1 MWKILTL
8 NWLLWCCANLAAA
21 LEVPKEPVLRIE
33 TGAHLAPITR
43 ISADRGGQWAVT
55 ASEDKTVRLWN
66 LHNGQPLAVLRPP
79 IGPEKLGALYAAAI
93 SPNGRQVVAGG
104 NSAFDGSAHALYMF
118 DRATASLPPKS
129 TLVGLEA
136 PITEL
141 AWSADSELVAVGLR
155 QQGVRVFRRNLAFVG
170 ADTEFNDV
178 VYGAAFSH
186 DGRLAVASLDGAVR
200 LYGFAQGQWQRLAR
214 KQLPGVPYG
223 ITWSPDGRELAVGLQ
238 DRPQALILDADTL
251 APRHT
256 LQVGGAG
263 NLGRVAWS
271 VDGRTIYAAGSASRA
286 GRFAVFAFP
295 ERGRAAGREVASFG
309 NIISALASHAQGLV
323 ASSAEPAWL
332 ALDMQAQLRLTRTSP
347 RGDFRDAGAA
357 FRVSADAKTLV
368 LPMLMGGRDTLSF
381 DLTQGEL
388 RPADAASSGAAQ
400 PAVLPA
406 GLEHWR
412 NATQPRYRGQ
422 ILPLQPGEVARSA
435 AALGNGFV
443 LGSEWALRAFSADGR
458 LRWQSRT
465 PGVVWAVNASQ
476 DGRWVVAALGDG
488 SVRWYRSNDG
498 LEQLALF
505 VHADRE
511 RWIAWTPSGYYDT
524 SMGGESL
531 VGWHVNRAFNQASD
545 FFSVGRFRERF
556 YQPSV
561 VQKLLELGDE
571 TAAMRAH
578 QQELALLER
587 MNAAEQAPPSRPVA
601 PQPVAARPSA
611 PTPAPASITAAL
623 PPVIELQSGQQ
634 MDSLAPEVAISYTVR
649 SPDSAPLTSVRVR
662 VNGKLERNIK
672 VRSNRSAD
680 TTVYESHIPVPPK
693 DSEIVLI
700 AENRYAKSEPVIV
713 RVRRQAAETSTK
725 TEAAPYLQTY
735 DTLYM
740 LIVAIN
746 KYPGENALQLP
757 VKDAS
762 DFRRQ
767 MTRIANPPPGRV
779 KLYQKPEVR
788 VLVDEQ
794 ATQENIQAGLQWLR
808 DKVGDRDAGVV
819 FLAGHGL
826 SRDRAY
832 YFVPYHPNGIGK
844 EKDWLAGTDIVETL
858 QNLPGRAL
866 FFLDTCHSGA
876 LANQARV
883 TGIINAMDEERGVI
897 VFASS
902 TSKEVSQETDE
913 WGNGAFTKALIEG
926 LRGEAQDARDQLVY
940 PSGLKRYVTRR
951 VRDLTENQQRP
962 YVSDHG
968 IDDPIATVVK

>member
-1 MWKILTL
+1 MWKILIL
-8 NWLLWCCANLAAA
+8 GWVLCCSGIAGAV
-21 LEVPKEPVLRIE
+21 EVPKEPVLRIE

-43 ISADRGGQWAVT
+43 ISADKAGQWAVT

-66 LHNGQPLAVLRPP
+66 LLNGQHLAVLRPP

-104 NSAFDGSAHALYMF
+104 NSAFDGNAHALYLF
-118 DRATASLPPKS
+118 DRATANLPPKS

-141 AWSADSELVAVGLR
+141 AWSSDSELVAVGLR
-155 QQGVRVFRRNLAFVG
+155 QQGVRVFRRNLSFVG
-170 ADTEFNDV
+170 ADPEFNDV
-178 VYGAAFSH
+178 VYGAAFAP

-200 LYGFAQGQWQRLAR
+200 LYVVAQGQLQRVAR

-223 ITWSPDGRELAVGLQ
+223 IAWSPDGRELVVGLQ
-238 DRPQALILDADTL
+238 DRPSALILDADTL
-251 APRHT
+251 TPRHA
-256 LQVGGAG
+256 LEVGGAG

-271 VDGRTIYAAGSASRA
+271 ADGRTIYAGGSASRA
-286 GRFAVFAFP
+286 GRFAVFAFA

-309 NIISALASHAQGLV
+309 NIISALASHAQGVV

-332 ALDMQAQLRLTRTSP
+332 ALDAQAQPRFMQASP
-347 RGDFRDAGAA
+347 RGDFRDAGVA
-357 FRVSADAKTLV
+357 FRVSADAKSLV
-368 LPMLMGGRDTLSF
+368 LPMTMGGRDVISF

-388 RPADAASSGAAQ
+388 RPGDTAPNTQA
-400 PAVLPA
+400 PTLPA
-406 GLEHWR
+406 GLEQWR
-412 NATQPRYRGQ
+412 NSTQPRYRGQ

-435 AALGNGFV
+435 VALAQGFA
-443 LGSEWALRAFSADGR
+443 LGSEWALRCFGTDGR

-476 DGRWVVAALGDG
+476 DGRWIVAALGDG
-488 SVRWYRSNDG
+488 SVRWYRSHDG

-511 RWIAWTPSGYYDT
+511 RWIVWTPSGYYDT

-571 TAAMRAH
+571 TAAVRAQ

-587 MNAAEQAPPSRPVA
+587 MNAAEEAPPSRPVA
-601 PQPVAARPSA
+601 PQPVAVRPSA
-611 PTPAPASITAAL
+611 PTPTPTPSASITAAL

-634 MDSLAPEVAISYTVR
+634 IDSLAPEIALSYTVR
-649 SPDSAPLTSVRVR
+649 SPDNAPLTAVKVR
-662 VNGKLERNIK
+662 VNGKLERK
-672 VRSNRSAD
+672 VKLRSNRGVD
-680 TTVYESHIPVPPK
+680 GTVYESYIPVPPK
-693 DSEIVLI
+693 NSEIVLI
-700 AENRYAKSEPVIV
+700 AENRHSKSEPVSV
-713 RVRRQAAETSTK
+713 QVRRQAP
-725 TEAAPYLQTY
+725 EASAKSEAPPYLETY

-746 KYPGENALQLP
+746 KYHGPNALQLP
-757 VKDAS
+757 VKDAQ

-767 MTRIANPPPGRV
+767 MTRVANPPPGKV
-779 KLYQKPEVR
+779 KLYRNQEMR
-788 VLVDEQ
+788 ILVDEQ
-794 ATQENIQAGLQWLR
+794 ATQENIHAGLQWLR
-808 DKVGDRDAGVV
+808 EKVGEKDAGVV
-819 FLAGHGL
+819 FLAGHGI
-826 SRDRAY
+826 SQDNAY
-832 YFVPYHPNGIGK
+832 YFIPYRPNDAGK
-844 EKDWLAGTDIVETL
+844 QNDWLAGTEIVETL

-866 FFLDTCHSGA
+866 FFLDTCYSGA
-876 LANQARV
+876 LANQARA
-883 TGIINAMDEERGVI
+883 TSIINAMDEERGVI

-902 TSKEVSQETDE
+902 TSKEQSQETEE

-926 LRGEAQDARDQLVY
+926 LRGEAQDTRDQLVY

-968 IDDPIATVVK
+968 IDDPIASVVQ